1 MTRDSLFDQPVA
13 WSGQPKVVACPPMYR
28 IAAAVMGVTSA
39 ITTASAIVVATALE
53 SNPGSQLAFAAWSA
67 VLAVGLY
74 QGPKWWLGEFEY
86 VVTDRLVWIKRGQF
100 RRTMD
105 RSAISYARIHW
116 DPNHPGIGDLELV
129 RAVPT
134 GALRRRLSI
143 VLTGVVAPDRI
154 WAIIRGITPAT
165 PAGDGERLLAQRL
178 DDGERVLWSGRP
190 PDQWRKWLPADTRA
204 LAGLGLGLL
213 MGFAS
218 VFIAIRA
225 FRAVRTVTNGG
236 MEPNSIQFYALVTSL
251 VLTILLMASAALSV
265 IYSSVIRPA
274 RLQSE
279 TRYWITDRRVLIQC
293 GDHELHLERTHIV
306 DVIESPVPGGL
317 QDLFFVLDGPRA
329 RAFASSGAFGER
341 DIEGLQPVFHRI
353 APADAETVRGILK
366 G

>member
-1 MTRDSLFDQPVA
+1 
-13 WSGQPKVVACPPMYR
+13 MYR
-28 IAAAVMGVTSA
+28 LAALVMGVISA

-53 SNPGSQLAFAAWSA
+53 HNPGSQLAFAAWSA
-67 VLAVGLY
+67 ILAVGLY

-86 VVTDRLVWIKRGQF
+86 VVTDRLVFIKRGQF

-116 DPNHPGIGDLELV
+116 SPDHPGIGDLELV

-154 WAIIRGITPAT
+154 WAIIRGITPST

-178 DDGERVLWSGRP
+178 DDGERVLWSGQP
-190 PDQWRKWLPADTRA
+190 PNHWGKWIPSNGRA
-204 LAGLGLGLL
+204 WAGLGLGLL

-218 VFIAIRA
+218 VFIA
-225 FRAVRTVTNGG
+225 FRAVHAVGTVTKGG
-236 MEPNSIQFYALVTSL
+236 MDPHSIQYYALVTSL
-251 VLTILLMASAALSV
+251 VLTILLMAGAALFVVYGSV
-265 IYSSVIRPA
+265 IHPA
-274 RLQSE
+274 RVQSE
-279 TRYWITDRRVLIQC
+279 TRYWVTDRRVLIQC

-306 DVIESPVPGGL
+306 DTIESPVPGGL

-353 APADAETVRGILK
+353 AKADADNVRGILK

>member
-1 MTRDSLFDQPVA
+1 
-13 WSGQPKVVACPPMYR
+13 MYK
-28 IAAAVMGVTSA
+28 IAAVVMGVISA
-39 ITTASAIVVATALE
+39 TTTASAIVVAKALE
-53 SNPGSQLAFAAWSA
+53 HNPGSQLAFAAWSA

-86 VVTDRLVWIKRGQF
+86 VVTDRLVFIKRGQF

-143 VLTGVVAPDRI
+143 VLTGVVAPDRV

-190 PDQWRKWLPADTRA
+190 PDHWGKWLPASKRA
-204 LAGLGLGLL
+204 LGGFVLGLL
-213 MGFAS
+213 MGFSS
-218 VFIAIRA
+218 VFISIRA
-225 FRAVRTVTNGG
+225 VHAVGMVTKAG
-236 MEPNSIQFYALVTSL
+236 MDPSSIQFYALVTSL
-251 VLTILLMASAALSV
+251 VLTILLMVGAALFVIYFSV
-265 IYSSVIRPA
+265 IHPA

-279 TRYWITDRRVLIQC
+279 TRYWVTDRRVLIQC

-306 DVIESPVPGGL
+306 DVIDSPVPGGL

-353 APADAETVRGILK
+353 APADADTVRGILK

>member
-1 MTRDSLFDQPVA
+1 LSSPSLFDQPAA
-13 WSGQPKVVACPPMYR
+13 WSGRPKVVACPPMYR
-28 IAAAVMGVTSA
+28 LASLVMGIISA
-39 ITTASAIVVATALE
+39 TTTASAVVVAKALE
-53 SNPGSQLAFAAWSA
+53 HNPGSQLAFAAWSA

-86 VVTDRLVWIKRGQF
+86 VVTDRLVFIKRGQF

-154 WAIIRGITPAT
+154 WAIVRGITPAT

-190 PDQWRKWLPADTRA
+190 PNHWGKWLPANGRMWA
-204 LAGLGLGLL
+204 ALGLGLL

-218 VFIAIRA
+218 VFISIRA
-225 FRAVRTVTNGG
+225 VHAVGTVTEGG
-236 MEPNSIQFYALVTSL
+236 MDPHSIQFYALVTSL
-251 VLTILLMASAALSV
+251 VLTILLMIGASLFI
-265 IYSSVIRPA
+265 IYGSTILPG
-274 RLQSE
+274 RLHSE
-279 TRYWITDRRVLIQC
+279 TRYWVTDRRVLIQC

-306 DVIESPVPGGL
+306 DVIESPVPGGF

-329 RAFASSGAFGER
+329 RAFASGGAFGER
-341 DIEGLQPVFHRI
+341 DIEGLQPVFRRMDR
-353 APADAETVRGILK
+353 ADAETVRGILK